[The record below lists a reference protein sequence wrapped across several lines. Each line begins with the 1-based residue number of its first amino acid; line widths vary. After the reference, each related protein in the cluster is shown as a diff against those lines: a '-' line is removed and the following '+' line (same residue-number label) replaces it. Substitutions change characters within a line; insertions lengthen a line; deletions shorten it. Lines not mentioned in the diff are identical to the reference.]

1 MDDHTLPDP
10 LVSLRDAL
18 RAMPLE
24 TPVTS
29 AWPALAAR
37 RPIPR
42 RRQHW
47 PLAIAAGLLA
57 LFLLPGDLPHSGSQ
71 TVTALGPA
79 ARQGV
84 EIAALMSESARLE
97 RIVSAASDDGASS
110 ATATAWSLELEERL
124 RSLDAA
130 LEANR
135 NPARQLAFW
144 QQRVELL
151 RTVAALETSRHY
163 LASQGRNFDMALVSA
178 Y

>member
-1 MDDHTLPDP
+1 MDNNTDLSI
-10 LVSLRDAL
+10 SLRDAL

-24 TPVTS
+24 TPATS
-29 AWPALAAR
+29 AWPALAVR
-37 RPIPR
+37 KQIRR

-57 LFLLPGDLPHSGSQ
+57 LFLLPGELPHSGSQ
-71 TVTALGPA
+71 TPDPGPDA
-79 ARQGV
+79 GQGV
-84 EIAALMSESARLE
+84 ELAALMSESARLE
-97 RIVSAASDDGASS
+97 SVVLAASDDGASS
-110 ATATAWSLELEERL
+110 ATAAAWSLELEERL

-135 NPARQLAFW
+135 NPSRQLALW

>member
-1 MDDHTLPDP
+1 MDDHTPLDP

-29 AWPALAAR
+29 AWPSLAAR
-37 RPIPR
+37 KPLSR

-57 LFLLPGDLPHSGSQ
+57 LFLLPGDLPHSGLQ
-71 TVTALGPA
+71 TLAVTGRAS
-79 ARQGV
+79 QGV
-84 EIAALMSESARLE
+84 ELAALMSESARLE
-97 RIVSAASDDGASS
+97 RVVSAASDDGASS
-110 ATATAWSLELEERL
+110 ATTAAWSLELEEHL
-124 RSLDAA
+124 QSLDAA

-135 NPARQLAFW
+135 NPAAQLAFW

-163 LASQGRNFDMALVSA
+163 LASQGRSFDMALVSA